1 MKVSSTHRKNDLIQ
15 LFLSLAIIAV
25 VMVVS
30 TFVYFKLDLT
40 EEKRHSLTTSTKTML
55 EELDDVVY
63 IRCYLT
69 GNFPAKFKRLEQ
81 AFQERL
87 DEFQDIS
94 GNKVEYEFIDIY
106 ESGDEQTIG
115 QAEEALYE
123 EGLRFTRIAY
133 EENGAKKFQNIWP
146 AAMVT
151 FKGKSLP
158 IQLFQSENPDPSAE
172 QINASVNN
180 LEYVLSSSLRIL
192 TRKETPAIAILEG
205 HGELLP
211 LETADLELTLEENY
225 DVERV
230 EINGKLNA
238 LSDKVEGVGRRLN
251 RYDLLIVAK
260 PDSAFDNKDKLIID
274 QFVMNGGRVLWM
286 VDPILTDLDSLRTNQ
301 QTLAT
306 TNEMGL
312 YDMLF
317 DYGVRL
323 NRNLIIDYQCAPI
336 VYDAGPMGDRRNMQV
351 FNWYFAPVVIPSDSA
366 HPICTN
372 IDPLHFDFASS
383 LDLVGDNE
391 NVRSRVLLESSNLA
405 LERKA
410 PIRVSTGVSNLE
422 KDYFENNTDDPYNM
436 AVLLEGKFNS
446 NFTGR
451 ISNKQLVEDKDFAF
465 KETSL
470 PTKMIVIGDGD
481 FGKNK
486 YRNTKEGL
494 APLPLGYDLYAG
506 RVVYDNKE
514 FLLNAINYLLDD
526 ADLISIRSRTIILR
540 NLDKEIVKDHK
551 GLIQFINVT
560 LPFVLIGLM
569 GVLLMWLRKRKFG
582 KAS

>member
-15 LFLSLAIIAV
+15 LILSVAILAILVA
-25 VMVVS
+25 VS
-30 TFVYFKLDLT
+30 TFVFFKIDLT
-40 EEKRHSLTTSTKTML
+40 EEKRHSLTDSTKAML
-55 EELDDVVY
+55 SELDDVVY
-63 IRCYLT
+63 VRCYLH
-69 GNFPAKFKRLEQ
+69 GDFPAKFKRLER
-81 AFQERL
+81 AFRERL
-87 DEFQDIS
+87 DEFDDLS
-94 GNKVEYEFIDIY
+94 GGLVEYEFIDIY
-106 ESGDEQTIG
+106 EDSDDKTIGESEQT
-115 QAEEALYE
+115 LYE
-123 EGLRFTRIAY
+123 EGLRFSRIGY
-133 EENGAKKFQNIWP
+133 EESGVKKFQNIWP
-146 AAMVT
+146 AAVLT
-151 FKGKSLP
+151 YKGKSLP

-172 QINASVNN
+172 KINTSVNN
-180 LEYVLSSSLRIL
+180 LEYLLASNLRIL
-192 TRKETPAIAILEG
+192 TRKSVPAIAILEG
-205 HGELLP
+205 HRELVP
-211 LETADLELTLEENY
+211 LETADLELTLKENY

-238 LSDKVEGVGRRLN
+238 LADKIDGVGQRIN
-251 RYDLLIVAK
+251 KYDLLIVAK
-260 PDSAFDNKDKLIID
+260 PDSAFSNEDKLIID

-286 VDPILTDLDSLRTNQ
+286 IDPIRTDLDSLKTNQ

-383 LDLVGDNE
+383 LDLVGENE
-391 NVRSRVLLESSNLA
+391 NVRKRVLLESSNLS

-410 PIRVSTGVSNLE
+410 PIRVTTAVSNLE
-422 KDYFENNTDDPYNM
+422 KEYFENGTDDPFAL
-436 AVLLEGKFNS
+436 AVLLEGEFTS
-446 NFTGR
+446 NFVGR
-451 ISNKQLVEDKDFAF
+451 INSKQLLEDPDFAF
-465 KETSL
+465 REKSR

-481 FGKNK
+481 FGRNK
-486 YRNTKEGL
+486 FMATDGGFT
-494 APLPLGYDLYAG
+494 PLPLGYDRYAG

-526 ADLISIRSRTIILR
+526 ADLISIRSRNIILR
-540 NLDKEIVKDHK
+540 TLDKEIVKDHK
-551 GLIQFINVT
+551 GLIQLLNVT
-560 LPFVLIGLM
+560 IPFILIGLM
-569 GVLLMWLRKRKFG
+569 GLVLMWMRKRKYG
-582 KAS
+582 KEV